1 MPTRN
6 ISLTDRWDR
15 FIDESV
21 ASGEYQNASEVV
33 RHGLRLLVQQQREDA
48 EKLMRLRSLGAA
60 GFAEIDRGDYVTIA
74 PGNAGSFISE
84 MREEVS
90 GRGRARKRRRA

>member
-21 ASGEYQNASEVV
+21 SSGEYQNASEVV
-33 RHGLRLLVQQQREDA
+33 RDALRLLVRRQHEDV
-48 EKLMRLRSLGAA
+48 EKLERLRTLGAA
-60 GFAEIDRGDYVTIA
+60 GFAEIDRGEYVTIA
-74 PGNAGSFISE
+74 PGSSGRFISGL
-84 MREEVS
+84 REEVS
-90 GRGRARKRRRA
+90 GRGRSRKRPRA